1 MSITFFIPD
10 SPTREVV
17 YDEGGPHEWKTSE
30 DIYPSANFSNI
41 NAYALMAR
49 IVAFGGDMGIPEF
62 DSCGTWTPNQACTLA
77 GVLITMFEHQ
87 EVAFGDVSR
96 MMRLYTVLQFAADN
110 DMSVNW
116 S

>member
-17 YDEGGPHEWKTSE
+17 YDAGGPHEWKTTE
-30 DIYPSANFSNI
+30 DIYPSCNFSNI

-49 IVAFGGDMGIPEF
+49 IVAFAGDMGIPEF
-62 DSCGTWTPNQACTLA
+62 DSCGTWTAGQACVVA
-77 GVLITMFEHQ
+77 GAIITMFEHRD
-87 EVAFGDVSR
+87 VPFGDVAR
-96 MMRLYTVLQFAADN
+96 MLRLYTVLQFAADN
-110 DMSVNW
+110 EMSVDW